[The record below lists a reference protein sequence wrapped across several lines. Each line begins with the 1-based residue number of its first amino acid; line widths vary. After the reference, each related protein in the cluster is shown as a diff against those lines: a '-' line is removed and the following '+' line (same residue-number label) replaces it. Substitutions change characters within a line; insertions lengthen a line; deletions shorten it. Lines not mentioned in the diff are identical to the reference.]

1 MWAFTDKFFKEEQ
14 EEGSEAVD
22 RDLLRAKSHGGAG
35 GKGLEA
41 VESDLFKAQNLKELQ
56 EERVLRKSIGSCSP
70 LKGLEINIVVQNLY
84 MGLHVGIPGQ
94 NLKEEQEERLLRQS
108 IGSCCPLKRSGNK
121 YHHHRHMPG
130 RTLAHMPGRT
140 LAKHNQENSS
150 SGFSRCR
157 ICIWVYMWA
166 FTDKISEP
174 TQCLCSPSQPARSPA
189 SF

>member
-1 MWAFTDKFFKEEQ
+1 MIRTFFKAENLKEEQ
-14 EEGSEAVD
+14 A
-22 RDLLRAKSHGGAG
+22 
-35 GKGLEA
+35 
-41 VESDLFKAQNLKELQ
+41 
-56 EERVLRKSIGSCSP
+56 ERVLRQSIGSCSP
-70 LKGLEINIVVQNLY
+70 LKRSGNKHHGAEFVYGFTCGYSRTKSQGGASGKGLEAD
-84 MGLHVGIPGQ
+84 
-94 NLKEEQEERLLRQS
+94 
-108 IGSCCPLKRSGNK
+108 SCSPLKRSGNK
-121 YHHHRHMPG
+121 HHHHRHMALRTLAHMPG

-157 ICIWVYMWA
+157 ICICVYMWA